1 MRLLLWICFLGVGR
15 LSAQSLMAG
24 AEFTN
29 FTWEKLN
36 NSDVKGSGWGR
47 GLSLQINHSVSSALE
62 MGLAF
67 SAGEFQENI
76 ITPGIWDF
84 APYGRLHGQL
94 IWSPF
99 RSFIRKESRYSARLF
114 GGYSM
119 NYVPAFGSLGYK
131 KVHTDVGIGLRQT
144 FRLGKYTGIFADVSH
159 HQRLGADFKTMLCI
173 KSGLLF
179 NY

>member
-1 MRLLLWICFLGVGR
+1 MGVGR

-36 NSDVKGSGWGR
+36 NSDVEGNGWGR
-47 GLSLQINHSVSSALE
+47 GLSLQVSRPITSAMEL
-62 MGLAF
+62 GFAI

-76 ITPGIWDF
+76 STPGIWDF
-84 APYGRLHGQL
+84 TPYGRLHGQL

-99 RSFIRKESRYSARLF
+99 NSIMKKEFRYSARLF
-114 GGYSM
+114 GGYSL

-131 KVHTDVGIGLRQT
+131 KVHTDVGVGLRQI
-144 FRLGKYTGIFADVSH
+144 FRLGSYTGVFADVSH

-173 KSGLLF
+173 RSGLLF
-179 NY
+179 SY